1 MPRYTCDC
9 HVDNITWSLKNVR
22 VLHETWIFRRLLL
35 CCALQFSKDVEYQCT
50 KLSTVYPI
58 DFGIE
63 PNRQK
68 WCSSALPLESR
79 HMKPTYRFLF
89 LFQFCKTTTFQ
100 KHSFAS
106 YIFDEFYVSCWCL
119 LDDTIIIKRARSRN
133 VDFCVAL
140 QPHHF
145 TVIVVGALVCRCT
158 WFEKHRI
165 WAVLSFRI
173 VSHFL
178 IFCYHSVVWWMI
190 SDIFEW
196 I

>member
-68 WCSSALPLESR
+68 WCSSALPLESPS
-79 HMKPTYRFLF
+79 HETNLSLFVPLPILQNYIISKALVRFVYFWWVLRF
-89 LFQFCKTTTFQ
+89 MLV
-100 KHSFAS
+100 FAS
-106 YIFDEFYVSCWCL
+106 RYDNNKASTLLCGTSDTSFYRYRCWRSNVPLHLIWKASNLSSFEF
-119 LDDTIIIKRARSRN
+119 
-133 VDFCVAL
+133 
-140 QPHHF
+140 
-145 TVIVVGALVCRCT
+145 
-158 WFEKHRI
+158 
-165 WAVLSFRI
+165 
-173 VSHFL
+173 
-178 IFCYHSVVWWMI
+178 
-190 SDIFEW
+190 
-196 I
+196 